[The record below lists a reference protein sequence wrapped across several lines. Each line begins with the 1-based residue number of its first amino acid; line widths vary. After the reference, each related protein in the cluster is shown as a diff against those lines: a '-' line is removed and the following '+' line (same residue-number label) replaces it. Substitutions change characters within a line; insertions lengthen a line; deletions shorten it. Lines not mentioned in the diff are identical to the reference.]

1 MSTEPAE
8 RPLARDARR
17 GPATHTT
24 TNRGCVGRDTVPP
37 RHAQTRLRTPGSG
50 CQAPPGGR
58 AALASRSCQETAHP
72 PPGLGLAQTRPVSD
86 ADGLSCGTKC
96 TAPTELSST
105 SSAHRSVT
113 PASSAPPEAGVP
125 DTAHV
130 GTAPPNPSHVSQ
142 APQDNVPPEPGRT
155 MRVVTLPTNCRS
167 GPIGVDKDLPNAT
180 WPRNPAGDQP
190 HTPRRIAAVPVLH
203 LITFAAGHAVADHM
217 R

>member
-1 MSTEPAE
+1 MSAAPRWAWLNLSPAPREHDSVLPQASTGGRTARASLSCPEADQPPPGLGAKCGLPTTDNLPEWVRKGVSTEPAE

-17 GPATHTT
+17 GPTTHTT

-130 GTAPPNPSHVSQ
+130 GTAPPNPSHVSKASLG
-142 APQDNVPPEPGRT
+142 AP
-155 MRVVTLPTNCRS
+155 
-167 GPIGVDKDLPNAT
+167 
-180 WPRNPAGDQP
+180 
-190 HTPRRIAAVPVLH
+190 
-203 LITFAAGHAVADHM
+203 
-217 R
+217 